1 MKAIGGILVPY
12 ALMQHNKF
20 TMIPVS
26 PKLSL
31 YVFCHQQYRASAI
44 FFYVN
49 MVQNEGLQTK
59 EVIINNGQWML
70 GYTTN

>member
-1 MKAIGGILVPY
+1 
-12 ALMQHNKF
+12 
-20 TMIPVS
+20 
-26 PKLSL
+26 
-31 YVFCHQQYRASAI
+31 VFCHQQYRASAI